1 MVLIVMKSIFK
12 IIILGILIIFFSCE
26 DKGWYTNCSDCTTTE
41 PDMANLAIRLSNTGT
56 PVKVKIYEGELEDSV
71 ILSSATP
78 WSSVYNFSVVL
89 NKKFT
94 VTATYSIDNKSYT
107 AVDSAFPRVKY
118 TETQCEE
125 ACYFVYDNELDMR
138 LKYTAK

>member
-1 MVLIVMKSIFK
+1 MVLIVMKNLFK
-12 IIILGILIIFFSCE
+12 IIILGILVIFFSCE
-26 DKGWYTNCSDCTTTE
+26 DKGWFTNCSDCTTTE
-41 PDMANLAIRLSNTGT
+41 PDMATLAIRLSEAGT
-56 PVKVKIYEGELEDSV
+56 PVEVKIYEGELEDSV
-71 ILSSATP
+71 ILSSFSP
-78 WSSVYNFSVVL
+78 WSSSYSFSVVL
-89 NKKFT
+89 NKKYT

-125 ACYFVYDNELDMR
+125 ACYFVYDNQLDLR